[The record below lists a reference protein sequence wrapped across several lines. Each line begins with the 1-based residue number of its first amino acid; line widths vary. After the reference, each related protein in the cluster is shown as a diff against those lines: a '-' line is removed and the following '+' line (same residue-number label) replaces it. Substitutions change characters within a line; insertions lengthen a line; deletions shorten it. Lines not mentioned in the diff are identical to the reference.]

1 MSVIEV
7 LDSERIKLTT
17 TRSPLWSAAAV
28 VVLSLGVTAMLVAAS
43 SAYDPM
49 TPEEAILGVAVF
61 GVPVL
66 MVLASL
72 AVTGEYRSGLIRSTF
87 LAVPHRT
94 LVLIAKAA
102 VASAFSG
109 LCAALTGFVAVV
121 IAGLSPADGA
131 TWRAVG
137 AVTLYAVLAAILGVA
152 VGALIRFAAGAVAV
166 LLMWPLVVEPILGN
180 MPNVGSAI
188 GTYLPFANM
197 FEFLGVAWL
206 FPSYDVPWG
215 HVGAVL
221 YFAAVVAAV
230 FVAAVVAVNRRDA

>member
-1 MSVIEV
+1 MSALEV

-43 SAYDPM
+43 SAYDRM

-66 MVLASL
+66 MILSSL

-87 LAVPHRT
+87 LAVPRRP
-94 LVLIAKAA
+94 LVLIAKA
-102 VASAFSG
+102 VVTSVFSG
-109 LCAALTGFVAVV
+109 LCAAATSFIAVI
-121 IAGLSPADGA
+121 IAGLPPGEGS

-137 AVTLYAVLAAILGVA
+137 AVTLYAMLAAVLGVA

-180 MPNVGSAI
+180 MPNVGSEI
-188 GTYLPFANM
+188 GIYLPFANM

-215 HVGAVL
+215 HVGAVC
-221 YFAAVVAAV
+221 YFTAVVAIV
-230 FVAAVVAVNRRDA
+230 FVAAVVVVDRRDA